1 MTDTEKIFSDKCM
14 ITKKMNEDESFVDN
28 ENQEEDEVLEDP
40 LQLEHVEDEDR
51 DDDDAVSEKNT
62 SKRRTKIQKQKE

>member
-1 MTDTEKIFSDKCM
+1 
-14 ITKKMNEDESFVDN
+14 MNEDESFVDN